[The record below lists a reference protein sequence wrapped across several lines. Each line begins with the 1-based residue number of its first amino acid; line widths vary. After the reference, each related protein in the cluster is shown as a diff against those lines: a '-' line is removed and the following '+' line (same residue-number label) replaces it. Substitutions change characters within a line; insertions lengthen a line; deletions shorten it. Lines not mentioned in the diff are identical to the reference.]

1 MATKSSSRKP
11 SPYAWLKS
19 VEITR
24 TKPHPRGYRPDLPL
38 RSQLRQTNGMRV
50 VMPRAM
56 RRVTAAE
63 MAATLRAWAALDS
76 RTETP

>member
-11 SPYAWLKS
+11 SPYAWVKS

-24 TKPHPRGYRPDLPL
+24 TKPHPRSYRPDLPL
-38 RSQLRQTNGMRV
+38 RSKLRGRYPRV
-50 VMPRAM
+50 TASM
-56 RRVTAAE
+56 RRVTAGE

-76 RTETP
+76 RDKTP